1 MEGKYEDSQLEI
13 DFRNNEDIRD
23 ILYKASEKR
32 LEIERDAGKAT
43 LDRKRKKKRKLILI
57 TNDRVFRIQ
66 GKVVEYVEL

>member
-43 LDRKRKKKRKLILI
+43 LDRKRKKKK
-57 TNDRVFRIQ
+57 T
-66 GKVVEYVEL
+66 